1 MIRCVGLALKRGEAR
16 ALDAAR
22 ELKKWLGGSGV
33 DVLFDAEGAAAAGE
47 AACPRSELANRC
59 DLILVLGGDGTF
71 LSVAR
76 EVGGRRVPLLGVN
89 LGTLGFLT
97 ELSVDEV
104 EEAFAKLLSGDIPI
118 ETRMRLAVA
127 VLRGDHVEREYLALN
142 DVVITKGGV
151 SRLIDLEA
159 RADGQLVTTYHADG
173 LIVATPTGSTA
184 YSLSAAGPILLP
196 DLEAML
202 LTPICP
208 HTLTQR
214 PVVLPDRVTIEI
226 TLAGTG
232 EEVQLTV
239 DGQESTHLRPGDRV
253 RVTRSAHPIHLVVP
267 HSRSRFDVLRTKLR
281 WGER

>member
-1 MIRCVGLALKRGEAR
+1 MIRSVGLALKPGDQR
-16 ALDAAR
+16 ALSAAR
-22 ELKKWLGGSGV
+22 ELKKLLAERGV
-33 DVLFDAEGAAAAGE
+33 EVFFDTEGAGAAGE
-47 AACPRSELANRC
+47 AACPRSDLANRC

-76 EVGGRRVPLLGVN
+76 ETGGRRVPLLGVN

-97 ELSVDEV
+97 ELSVEEV
-104 EEAFAKLLSGDIPI
+104 EEALGRILSGELHV

-127 VLRGDHVEREYLALN
+127 VVRGGRVEREYLALN
-142 DVVITKGGV
+142 EAVIAKVGV
-151 SRLIDLEA
+151 SRLIDLET

-196 DLEAML
+196 HLEAML
-202 LTPICP
+202 MTPICP

-214 PVVLPDRVTIEI
+214 PVVLPDRALIEI
-226 TLAGTG
+226 SLPVPG
-232 EEVQLTV
+232 EEVQLTI
-239 DGQESTHLRPGDRV
+239 DGQESTPVASGDLV
-253 RVTRSAHPIHLVVP
+253 RVTRSAHPVHLVVT
-267 HSRSRFDVLRTKLR
+267 HTRSRFDVLRTKLR

>member
-1 MIRCVGLALKRGEAR
+1 MIRSVGLALKTGDKR
-16 ALDAAR
+16 ALTAAR
-22 ELKKWLGGSGV
+22 ELKKWLTESGV
-33 DVLFDAEGAAAAGE
+33 DVFFDAAGSGAAGE
-47 AACPRSELANRC
+47 PACPRSELANRC
-59 DLILVLGGDGTF
+59 DLILVFGGDGTF

-97 ELSVDEV
+97 ELSVEEV
-104 EEAFAKLLSGDIPI
+104 EGAVKRIIGGEINV

-127 VLRGDHVEREYLALN
+127 VLRGDRVEREYLALN
-142 DVVITKGGV
+142 DAVIAKGGV

-173 LIVATPTGSTA
+173 LIIATPTGSTA

-202 LTPICP
+202 MTPICP

-214 PVVLPDRVTIEI
+214 PVVLPDRVTVEI
-226 TLAGTG
+226 TLPEAR

-239 DGQESTHLRPGDRV
+239 DGQESIQLLQGDRV

-267 HSRSRFDVLRTKLR
+267 HSRSRFDVLRAKLR

>member
-1 MIRCVGLALKRGEAR
+1 MVRRVGLALKPHDER
-16 ALDAAR
+16 ALGAAR
-22 ELKKWLGGSGV
+22 ELKKWLAQHSV
-33 DVLFDAEGAAAAGE
+33 DVFFDVEGAGAAGE

-97 ELSVDEV
+97 ELSVEEV
-104 EEAFAKLLSGDIPI
+104 EDALSRILEGELNV
-118 ETRMRLAVA
+118 ETRMRLAVS
-127 VLRGDHVEREYLALN
+127 VVRDDRVDREYLALN
-142 DVVITKGGV
+142 EAVISKGGV

-159 RADGQLVTTYHADG
+159 RADGHLVTTYHADG

-214 PVVLPDRVTIEI
+214 PVVLPDRATIEI
-226 TLAGTG
+226 TMPGAGDDMH
-232 EEVQLTV
+232 LTV
-239 DGQESTHLRPGDRV
+239 DGQESAPLFHGDRV

-267 HSRSRFDVLRTKLR
+267 HSRSRFDVLRAKLR